1 MRVLI
6 LFASVDGQ
14 TERIARRIASRLE
27 ERGHAATVKR
37 DHEPGLTQALETHDA
52 AIVGAGIRFGHHSP
66 HLIALARDFRGTL
79 AALPN
84 AFFSVSLSAGGP
96 GARPANAVGYVEDFT
111 RATGW
116 APQSVAT
123 FAGALRYSSYNPF
136 IRFLMKLIVGAAG
149 GETDTSGDY
158 EYTDWA
164 AVDRYAQDFAQ
175 RLERVRAFPA

>member
-6 LFASVDGQ
+6 LFATVNGQ
-14 TERIARRIASRLE
+14 TERIARRIASGLE
-27 ERGHAATVKR
+27 ARGHAATLKR
-37 DHEPGLTQALETHDA
+37 DFEPGLTQALELHDA
-52 AIVGAGIRFGHHSP
+52 VIVGAGIRFGHHSR
-66 HLIALARDFRGTL
+66 HLEAVARDYRGTL

-96 GARPANAVGYVEDFT
+96 GARPANAATYVEDFK

-123 FAGALRYSSYNPF
+123 FAGALRYTAYNPF

-149 GETDTSGDY
+149 GDTDTSGDY
-158 EYTDWA
+158 EYTDWQ
-164 AVDRYAQDFAQ
+164 AVDRYAHDFAQ
-175 RLERVRAFPA
+175 RLERVCAGA